1 MSQLSRRAARMW
13 LLALLLAG
21 MAVGLPASFRR
32 ESVVEPFESDSW
44 NVWTTAGPTRVRLT
58 GGGATDL
65 DCYVRDRAGRLLA
78 KDDGR
83 TDECAIRLE
92 RRTSGHVEI
101 RVVNLGERQ
110 NRYTLSVQ

>member
-21 MAVGLPASFRR
+21 MAAGVPAAFRR

-44 NVWTTAGPTRVRLT
+44 IVWTSAGPTRVRLK
-58 GGGATDL
+58 GGGSTDL
-65 DCYVRDRAGRLLA
+65 DCYVRDRAGRLIA

-83 TDECAIRLE
+83 TDECAIRFE
-92 RRTSGHVEI
+92 RRTSGEVEI
-101 RVVNLGERQ
+101 RVVNLGDRQ
-110 NRYTLSVQ
+110 NRYILSVQ